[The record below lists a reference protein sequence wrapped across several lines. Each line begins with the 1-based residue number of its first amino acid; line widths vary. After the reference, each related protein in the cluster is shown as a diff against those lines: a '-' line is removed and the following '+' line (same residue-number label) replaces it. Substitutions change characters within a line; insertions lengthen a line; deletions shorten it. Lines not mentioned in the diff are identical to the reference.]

1 MQKTDKSKKL
11 LLSRETVRSLEP
23 KELESVG
30 GATGVPCTILV
41 ISISVI
47 VSYAYCTNHGSKP
60 A

>member
-1 MQKTDKSKKL
+1 MQKSNSKKL
-11 LLSRETVRSLEP
+11 LLSRETVRTLQPEQM
-23 KELESVG
+23 EQVA

-60 A
+60 Q